1 VVRENRGVPWE
12 IVGQV
17 GPHAR
22 SGVDAHGW
30 LWEIRR
36 GPEGPAG
43 DVRRVLVEVTRSA
56 WAVDRVTLPDDTA
69 AAIDSE
75 GESEVEKVLERD
87 DPPQIILCGTAGC
100 WRRDAPTRRV

>member
-1 VVRENRGVPWE
+1 MPWE
-12 IVGQV
+12 IAGQV

-36 GPEGPAG
+36 GPEWAYRR
-43 DVRRVLVEVTRSA
+43 DRRVLVEVTGSA
-56 WAVDRVTLPDDTA
+56 WAVDRGILPDNTA

-75 GESEVEKVLERD
+75 GESEVEKVLELD
-87 DPPQIILCGTAGC
+87 DPPQIVLCGTAGC
-100 WRRDAPTRRV
+100 WPRDAPTGRV